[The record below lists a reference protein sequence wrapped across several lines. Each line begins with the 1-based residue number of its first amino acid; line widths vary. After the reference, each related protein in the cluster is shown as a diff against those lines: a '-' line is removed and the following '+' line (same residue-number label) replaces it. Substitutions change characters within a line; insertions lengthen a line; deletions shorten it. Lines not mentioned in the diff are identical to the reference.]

1 MAAGDVHV
9 KTIEIALPSG
19 QLHTN
24 ALYKNGRHQ
33 CRVNLLVVKEVE
45 QQDGTWKDVPLSK
58 EETYSATVTAFGG
71 PSLPLPSGWSC
82 DHDKNKYDTGLRTF
96 GSEPS
101 AEIIP
106 APVVAPIELIPR
118 YLRCSPGT
126 PSDTQR
132 FMGSIVVGG
141 KVYTTNSNNRTY
153 VEITPV
159 TPYVLKASDL
169 TLYMDADAYAF
180 GGSKGV
186 DVDVYYY
193 TPPSGITFLDNL
205 GLLNPVPVNNEGQA
219 FETSYV
225 WHVGNH
231 GIRMKGGVIRAS
243 SGAGLR
249 MDMVQ
254 RGVTGSPSIRFSMR
268 PTIMRAIRFR
278 GWIDTRDG
286 DNNSP
291 WRLWDNF
298 GCEHV
303 FYIGWLDD
311 RNVLQLRS

>member
-1 MAAGDVHV
+1 MAEGDIQV
-9 KTIEIALPSG
+9 KTIEIVLPNG

-33 CRVNLLVVKEVE
+33 CRVNLLVVKEIE
-45 QQDGTWKDVPLSK
+45 QQDGTWKDVPLSE
-58 EETYSATVTAFGG
+58 EETSSATVTAFGG

-82 DHDKNKYDTGLRTF
+82 DHNKNKYDAGLRTF

-106 APVVAPIELIPR
+106 VPVIAPIELIPR

-126 PSDTQR
+126 PADTQR

-141 KVYTTNSNNRTY
+141 KVYTTNSDSRTY
-153 VEITPV
+153 VDITPV
-159 TPYVLKASDL
+159 APYVLRASDL
-169 TLYMDADAYAF
+169 TLYMDSDAYSQ
-180 GGSKGV
+180 GGSTGI

-205 GLLNPVPVNNEGQA
+205 GLVDPVPVNNEGGTFQ
-219 FETSYV
+219 TSYV
-225 WHVGNH
+225 WHMGSY
-231 GIRMKGGVIRAS
+231 GIRMKGGVVRYSPGGSLPMA
-243 SGAGLR
+243 
-249 MDMVQ
+249 MVQ
-254 RGVTGSPSIRFSMR
+254 RGVTGNPSIRFNLR

-278 GWIDTRDG
+278 GWIDTADG

-303 FYIGWLDD
+303 FYIGWVDN
-311 RNVLQLRS
+311 RNVLELRS